1 MQSDLFEE
9 HKPTPPEDP
18 NKYLYDQLIKL
29 GDMLGDGLGHEPG
42 EEWIAQDY
50 RRVCKAL
57 GLTRP
62 RRNNGA
68 AINVAVSKYLETN
81 RCECG
86 GLLKQTRSGAM
97 RVFCTSCCRNYRLK
111 TAKKPRPTAGA

>member
-9 HKPTPPEDP
+9 LKPTTPVDP
-18 NKYLYDQLIKL
+18 KAHLHNQLIKL
-29 GDMLGDGLGHEPG
+29 GDMLGDGLGHEAD
-42 EEWIAQDY
+42 EKWIGQEY
-50 RRVCKAL
+50 RRVAKAL
-57 GLTRP
+57 GYGPP
-62 RRNNGA
+62 RRHNGA
-68 AINVAVSKYLETN
+68 AINVAVSKYLETA
-81 RCECG
+81 RCDCG